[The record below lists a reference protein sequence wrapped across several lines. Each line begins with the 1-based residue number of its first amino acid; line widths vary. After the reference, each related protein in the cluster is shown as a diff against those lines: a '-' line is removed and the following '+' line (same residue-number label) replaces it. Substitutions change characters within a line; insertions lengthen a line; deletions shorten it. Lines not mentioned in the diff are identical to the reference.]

1 VGFIRISIG
10 GLYEVCSTS
19 SERGEIEMK
28 CPFCTSLDN
37 KVIDSRLS
45 KDGNVVRRRRE
56 CIECHRRFTTHERV
70 EEILPAVI
78 KKDGSREPF
87 DRNKIFLGVQK
98 ACSNRPI
105 SMDAVEALVDRVERY
120 FQDRGDKEIL
130 CNEIGEVVMRELHQL
145 DEVAYVRFAS
155 VYRQFKDITDFM
167 KEIRELLRTREE
179 GMREKGQK
187 GKGPMDV

>member
-1 VGFIRISIG
+1 
-10 GLYEVCSTS
+10 
-19 SERGEIEMK
+19 MK

-70 EEILPAVI
+70 EEILPVVI
-78 KKDGSREPF
+78 KKEGRREIF
-87 DRNKIFLGVQK
+87 DRGKILLGVQK
-98 ACSNRPI
+98 ACSNRSV
-105 SMDAVEALVDRVERY
+105 SMDAIESLVDRVERH
-120 FQDRGDKEIL
+120 FQDRGEKEI
-130 CNEIGEVVMRELHQL
+130 NGKEIGEVVMYELHQL

-167 KEIRELLRTREE
+167 TEVRELLSTREQRAE
-179 GMREKGQK
+179 RK
-187 GKGPMDV
+187 